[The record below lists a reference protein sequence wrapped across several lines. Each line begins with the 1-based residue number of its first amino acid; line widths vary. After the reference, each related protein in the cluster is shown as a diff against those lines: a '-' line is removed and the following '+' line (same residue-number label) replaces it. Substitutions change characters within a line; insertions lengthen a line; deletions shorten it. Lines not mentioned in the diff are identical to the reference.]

1 MNTTRGNDVTE
12 NANNDPLGKALGINP
27 LPEDHSL
34 VQVDRMLDEATDDS
48 ASADFE
54 SARATIIEVMHL
66 SQDLAAR
73 AADVADQSQS
83 AKSFE
88 AAANLLKTQLQSAR
102 DLLALQRDIRMIK
115 DADRR
120 AVSKPQNVTNQVL
133 ICSTSEMLDRLL
145 EKKDDKGN

>member
-1 MNTTRGNDVTE
+1 MTE

-34 VQVDRMLDEATDDS
+34 VQVDRLLDEATDDS

-145 EKKDDKGN
+145 EKKDDPPKD

>member
-1 MNTTRGNDVTE
+1 MTE

-27 LPEDHSL
+27 LPDDHSL
-34 VQVDRMLDEATDDS
+34 VEVDKLLDDATNDS
-48 ASADFE
+48 ASVDFE
-54 SARATIIEVMHL
+54 AARATIIDVMHL

-83 AKSFE
+83 AKSFD

-120 AVSKPQNVTNQVL
+120 ISKPQNVTNQVL

-145 EKKDDKGN
+145 EKKDDLPKD